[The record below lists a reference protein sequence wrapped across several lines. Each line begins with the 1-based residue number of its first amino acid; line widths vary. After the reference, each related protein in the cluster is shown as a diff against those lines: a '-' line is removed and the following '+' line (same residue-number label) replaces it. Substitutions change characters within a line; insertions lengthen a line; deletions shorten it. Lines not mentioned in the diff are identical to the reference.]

1 MMKIVNIFTQ
11 HTDYLNTLCKNA
23 YEMER
28 NYCTCMYVA
37 HNTVLHTEVYTRM
50 TKKLQQQ
57 RHSYVKE
64 GTEKLRNLPAPNA
77 KATSGS
83 QTAVRSMKP
92 FCGHQ

>member
-1 MMKIVNIFTQ
+1 MPMMKIVNIFTQ

-50 TKKLQQQ
+50 TKKL
-57 RHSYVKE
+57 
-64 GTEKLRNLPAPNA
+64 
-77 KATSGS
+77 
-83 QTAVRSMKP
+83 
-92 FCGHQ
+92 